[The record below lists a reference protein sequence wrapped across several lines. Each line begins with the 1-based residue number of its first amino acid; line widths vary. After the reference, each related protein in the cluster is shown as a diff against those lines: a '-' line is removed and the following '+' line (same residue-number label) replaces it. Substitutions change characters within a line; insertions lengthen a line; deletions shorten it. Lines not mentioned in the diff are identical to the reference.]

1 MSVIARDGETLRAL
15 PWLPL
20 RDVLALVSW
29 ALALTRNT
37 FEWRGNTF
45 KLTRRGRIVPRD
57 EAA

>member
-1 MSVIARDGETLRAL
+1 MRSL

-20 RDVLALVSW
+20 RDVLALGSW

-45 KLTRRGRIVPRD
+45 KLTRGGRIVPRD